1 MKLKLLLDE
10 HIDPE
15 VARALRRRF
24 PELDVSSIQD
34 TPWVGL
40 PDPALLELLDAE
52 RCTLVTRDVNS
63 VPWHAN
69 QRLQA
74 GLTHGG
80 VIKRR
85 RRARAGRLDLPQRL
99 ALSDQKGSRFSL
111 SAFPARPRLLMSI
124 GYSYPNNLNLS
135 DSLG

>member
-80 VIKRR
+80 VIYADSKR
-85 RRARAGRLDLPQRL
+85 LKQNDLRGLIRRL
-99 ALSDQKGSRFSL
+99 ANAVAEHGQEDWTCRSGWL
-111 SAFPARPRLLMSI
+111 
-124 GYSYPNNLNLS
+124 
-135 DSLG
+135 